1 MPVPM
6 AVPPKLEVQNL
17 SELKLWEKKHQNKL
31 GMAPSQ

>member
-17 SELKLWEKKHQNKL
+17 HFNKNFKVGEQKKFR
-31 GMAPSQ
+31 